1 MSKTK
6 ILVYWNPYEEK
17 IRFSKANYFLDLF
30 EHEQNVVTIDL
41 KNNKDPR
48 SRNILREA
56 DLVVVF
62 LKQDE
67 ACLNRYFLRDLVRN
81 ENVIYVIADYIYDG
95 TKDWPQIL
103 ERYRIPK
110 SELFVLPFS
119 HRLQFLKE
127 QGGLERIIE
136 EEGCGTPYEVTVGF
150 SKSYRILREKIYQSL
165 R

>member
-6 ILVYWNPYEEK
+6 FLVFWNPYEERIK
-17 IRFSKANYFLDLF
+17 FSKADFFVDLF
-30 EHEQNVVTIDL
+30 SLEPNVVAIDL

-48 SRNILREA
+48 SQNLLREA

-67 ACLNRYFLRDLVRN
+67 ICLNHYFLHNLVRN
-81 ENVIYVIADYIYDG
+81 ENVIYVITDYIYDG
-95 TKDWPQIL
+95 LKDWPRIL
-103 ERYRIPK
+103 EQYRIPK
-110 SELFVLPFS
+110 EELFVLPFS

-127 QGGLERIIE
+127 HGGLDKIIE
-136 EEGCGTPYEVTVGF
+136 EEGQATPYENSVGF
-150 SKSYRILREKIYQSL
+150 SKSYRSLREKIYQFL